1 MILQRESLKNMI
13 NFKKLFNVKKFRKQL
28 LIVLA
33 IVGPGIITA
42 FADNDAGGV
51 ATYSV
56 AASKFG
62 YSMLTTLIPI
72 TVVLMITQE
81 IGSRMAVV
89 TGKGLGDLIRE
100 RFGIRV
106 SLVIFCLL
114 FTVNLGVIVQDLGGL
129 KDALGLFNLNVFI
142 FLPLLVLFL
151 FLFITKSSYAKVEKF
166 FLFLIVFYLAY
177 LISAILAKPDWGM
190 VVKSVVVPDGKLSF
204 DYFYTS
210 IAVLGTT
217 VTAWGQFFI
226 NSYVKDK
233 KLSPDK
239 LHYNQA
245 EIYTGA
251 ILTDIFSLLMMV
263 AVIATIFLHGVQIKG
278 AADAALAIKPFAGD
292 LASLMF
298 GTGLLVAG
306 FIGAA
311 IVPLATAYAFSEFFG
326 YEGSLDV
333 DFNRS
338 KLFYG
343 FFMFQILLGFAIV
356 MMPSVSLF
364 KITLYADFLN
374 GIFLPIIFFFLYKF
388 ANSEELMGEYKNTRF
403 KNFLLITAGVVITFA
418 SLIGGFGK
426 FFF

>member
-1 MILQRESLKNMI
+1 M
-13 NFKKLFNVKKFRKQL
+13 KKWLRYFRRNLFIIMAV
-28 LIVLA
+28 
-33 IVGPGIITA
+33 VGPGIITA

-56 AASKFG
+56 AASRFG

-81 IGSRMAVV
+81 IGSRLAVV

-100 RFGIRV
+100 RYSIKV
-106 SLVIFCLL
+106 SLLIFTLL
-114 FTVNLGVIVQDLGGL
+114 FFVNFGVILQDLGGL
-129 KDALGLFNLNVFI
+129 KDGLGLFNLNYLI
-142 FLPLLVLFL
+142 FLPLLLIFL
-151 FLFITKSSYAKVEKF
+151 FLFITRASYAKVERF
-166 FLFLIVFYLAY
+166 FLFLIFFYLAY
-177 LISAILAKPDWGM
+177 LVSAVLAKPDWVLIG
-190 VVKSVVVPDGKLSF
+190 KSLFVPSGTLSF
-204 DYFYTS
+204 SYMYTA

-233 KLSPDK
+233 KLTPDK
-239 LHYNQA
+239 LKYNRW
-245 EIYTGA
+245 EIYVGA
-251 ILTDIFSLLMMV
+251 FLTDLFSLFMMV
-263 AVIATIFLHGVQIKG
+263 AVIAAIYVHGVHIQG
-278 AADAALAIKPFAGD
+278 AADASLAIRPFAGQ
-292 LASLMF
+292 LAGVMF
-298 GTGLLVAG
+298 GAGLLVAG

-333 DFNRS
+333 DFNSS

-343 FFMFQILLGFAIV
+343 FFIVQIILGTIAVMFPAL
-356 MMPSVSLF
+356 SLF

-388 ANSEELMGEYKNTRF
+388 ANDDDLMGQYKNTPIQ
-403 KNFLLITAGVVITFA
+403 NILLVGSGVVIT
-418 SLIGGFGK
+418 IGSILGAFGQFIK
-426 FFF
+426 F